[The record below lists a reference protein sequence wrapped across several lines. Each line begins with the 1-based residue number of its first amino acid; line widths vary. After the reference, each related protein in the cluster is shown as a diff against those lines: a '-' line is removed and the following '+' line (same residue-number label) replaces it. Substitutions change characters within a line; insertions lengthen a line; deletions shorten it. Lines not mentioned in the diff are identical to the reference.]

1 MREICLEQINYDL
14 GNYVERPRQGV
25 GSFMTAASVVSAA
38 SNLAGKS
45 TKKRR
50 APPPPSTNPRG
61 SLSGSQQSLNSIS
74 GSNDARKSGL
84 NVSNIQER
92 YF

>member
-1 MREICLEQINYDL
+1 MIDDKLKMLSSKCKDTKTKFYSYNEISYDL

-25 GSFMTAASVVSAA
+25 GSFMVAASVVSAA

-61 SLSGSQQSLNSIS
+61 
-74 GSNDARKSGL
+74 R
-84 NVSNIQER
+84 R
-92 YF
+92 T